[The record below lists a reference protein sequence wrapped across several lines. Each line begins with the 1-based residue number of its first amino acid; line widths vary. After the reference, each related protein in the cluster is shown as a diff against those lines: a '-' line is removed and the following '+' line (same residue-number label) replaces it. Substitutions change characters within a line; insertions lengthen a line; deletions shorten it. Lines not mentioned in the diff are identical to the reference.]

1 MKKSILVRV
10 SIAGSSL
17 GKEEMIKMAQK
28 AVIDAGARWTLGREK
43 LNSRAII
50 S

>member
-1 MKKSILVRV
+1 MRWLFERNVLENEFR
-10 SIAGSSL
+10 A
-17 GKEEMIKMAQK
+17 AQK
-28 AVIDAGARWTLGREK
+28 AVIDAGARWTIGREK